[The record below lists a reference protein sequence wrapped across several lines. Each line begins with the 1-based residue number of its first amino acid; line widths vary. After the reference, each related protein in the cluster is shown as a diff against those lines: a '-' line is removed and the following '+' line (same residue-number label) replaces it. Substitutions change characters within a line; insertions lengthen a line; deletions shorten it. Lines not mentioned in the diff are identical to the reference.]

1 MTRVLDIDLDFFLSD
16 PCPFAPEGER
26 PSESAAEPWSEAEM
40 CAFLEDHLHLNRARP
55 IPGRVFPTHDGAL
68 FFWRDLIREGRLT
81 PPFHVTHV
89 DAHTDLGIG
98 DRGHTFVRN
107 SVLCRPVASRVDPEG
122 YRAAGQLNEAN
133 YLVFALAFRWLS
145 GLDNV
150 RIPTSLPDFPSDLR
164 AEDGHSLRLKSA
176 FPALF
181 EARYGDE
188 PAVPFFETTNGR
200 DYTAPAPF
208 DFLSLAISPR
218 YAPASADALVPVIMS
233 YAQPT

>member
-1 MTRVLDIDLDFFLSD
+1 MTRVLDIDLDFFLSR

-26 PSESAAEPWSEAEM
+26 PSVTAAEPWSESAVR
-40 CAFLEDHLHLNRARP
+40 AFLEENLHLDRARP

-68 FFWRDLIREGRLT
+68 FFWRDRIQAGLLT
-81 PPFHVTHV
+81 PPFHVTHI

-98 DRGHTFVRN
+98 DKGHTFVRN

-122 YRAAGQLNEAN
+122 YRAARQLNEAN

-150 RIPTSLPDFPSDLR
+150 RIPTSLPDLPRDLCT
-164 AEDGHSLRLKSA
+164 EDGRALQLKSA

-181 EARYGDE
+181 EVRYGRE
-188 PAVPFFETTNGR
+188 PAVPFLETTNGR
-200 DYTAPAPF
+200 EYIAPAPF
-208 DFLSLAISPR
+208 DLLSLAISPR
-218 YAPASADALVPVIMS
+218 YAPATADALIPIIMT
-233 YAQPT
+233 YARPA